1 MSHRRNFGGILSL
14 LLWAVL
20 SVTTYAASPSEA
32 WRAIEKLKK
41 DYAPIEQQ
49 ARSNSREN
57 EEKKTN
63 HLALMQQHLEYF
75 IRQHSADARVLRA
88 RAWWVEIAPQVA
100 EGLGVKL
107 DEERWNEE
115 IVILEAVTSVP
126 LAVKGEIEAAIISA
140 RLRAW
145 TLSKEK
151 QTPPVGLFERIERF
165 LAVHRNDARAPAFAF
180 FLGAMV
186 QQDNEGRASRAYKF
200 AANAGNPQ
208 MAAKAETALAVLP
221 YYHRPLDLVFTAVD
235 GRKVDLASY
244 RGKVVVLDFWA
255 TWCGPCVDDMP
266 KMISL
271 QRDFQARGME
281 IIGISLDQNRKK
293 LEDYVAKNGIKW
305 PHYFDGLGW
314 DTKMSRRFGISS
326 IPAVWVIGRDGKVI
340 ETDARSNLRQ
350 LVNQLLVS
358 PRKA

>member
-1 MSHRRNFGGILSL
+1 MSF

-20 SVTTYAASPSEA
+20 SVMTYAASPNEA

-49 ARSNSREN
+49 ARSNNREN
-57 EEKKTN
+57 AESKIN

-75 IRQHSADARVLRA
+75 IRQHSADARTLRA

-100 EGLGVKL
+100 QGLNVKL

-115 IVILEAVTSVP
+115 IVTLEAATGVP
-126 LAVKGEIEAAIISA
+126 PTVKGEIEAAIVSA

-145 TLSKEK
+145 TWSNEK
-151 QTPPVGLFERIERF
+151 QTPPEGLYERIERF
-165 LAVHRNDARAPAFAF
+165 LAMHRNDERAPSFAF
-180 FLGAMV
+180 FLGAML
-186 QQDNEGRASRAYKF
+186 QQSDESRATRAYKF
-200 AANAGNPQ
+200 AASAGNPQ

-235 GRKVDLASY
+235 GRQVNLASY

-266 KMISL
+266 KMIAL
-271 QRDFQARGME
+271 HRDFQARGME

-293 LEDYVAKNGIKW
+293 LEDYVAKNGISW

-314 DTKMSRRFGISS
+314 DTKLSRRFGISS

-340 ETDARSNLRQ
+340 ETDARRNLRK
-350 LVNQLLVS
+350 LVAELLAT